1 MARRVKSRGEFKGGS
16 QARVS
21 MGEEKT
27 KKVLDNSE
35 QKAKYGAVVRWAM
48 SPVLSNPAPG
58 VSGRRPALQTA
69 LFPVHSTERRTEL
82 GPKAWTG
89 SDLAPIVPGPGGS
102 ISGSPMP
109 DCPPASPEE
118 RGAPRHAESRTR
130 DAAARCGAVETA
142 PLVGIARLAA
152 NSPCAATERTSS
164 ERPEYFLLPVRS
176 ILNRCDSKRVPF
188 EWTIN
193 PYRGCEFACKYCYAR
208 YTHEYMEL
216 DGGDFEKKI
225 FVKKDAAALLA
236 QDMRRYSYESRSS
249 GGVYPEHIA
258 IGTATDPY
266 QPAERE
272 HRVTRACL
280 EELAK
285 REGLSV
291 SLITKSNQIVRD
303 IDLFKKIATRSE
315 LSLNITVTT
324 LRPRLARL
332 LEPRAPRPDLRLAAV
347 KQLTEAGLAVGVSA
361 CPLIPGMTDREGE
374 LEAVA
379 AAAKNAGAQW
389 FFSNVLFLM
398 PSSAKQFLPFVREK
412 FPKLARQYEEWYAK
426 NGYAPDEYRKQISQ
440 RVAKI
445 RQEYGFVPRP
455 WEERTR
461 KTIRPQLS
469 LGWQP
474 GAGETLLRAAG

>member
-1 MARRVKSRGEFKGGS
+1 MSSALSKSAAHPVGWGR
-16 QARVS
+16 A
-21 MGEEKT
+21 
-27 KKVLDNSE
+27 E
-35 QKAKYGAVVRWAM
+35 QT
-48 SPVLSNPAPG
+48 S
-58 VSGRRPALQTA
+58 
-69 LFPVHSTERRTEL
+69 LFPIFAPE
-82 GPKAWTG
+82 PKNGEGAQAWTG
-89 SDLAPIVPGPGGS
+89 PDLAPIVTGPGGS
-102 ISGSPMP
+102 ISGCPSP
-109 DCPPASPEE
+109 DCPPALPEE
-118 RGAPRHAESRTR
+118 HGAPRRAESRTR
-130 DAAARCGAVETA
+130 DAAARCGSAESH

-152 NSPCAATERTSS
+152 DSPAAETQRLSP
-164 ERPEYFLLPVRS
+164 ERPEYFVLPVKS

-216 DGGDFEKKI
+216 DGSEFEKKI
-225 FVKKDAAALLA
+225 FVKKDAATLLA
-236 QDMRRYSYESRSS
+236 RDMRRYSYESRSS

-280 EELAK
+280 QELAK
-285 REGLSV
+285 REGLSISV
-291 SLITKSNQIVRD
+291 ITKSNQIVRD
-303 IDLFKKIATRSE
+303 IDLFKEIARKSE
-315 LSLNITVTT
+315 LSLNITITT

-347 KQLTEAGLAVGVSA
+347 KQLRGAGLAVGVSA

-374 LEAVA
+374 LEGLA
-379 AAAKNAGAQW
+379 AAAKNAGALW

-412 FPKLARQYEEWYAK
+412 FPKLARQYEEWYAR
-426 NGYAPDEYRKQISQ
+426 NGYAPEEYRKRMSQ

-445 RQEYGFVPRP
+445 RQELGFISRP

-461 KTIRPQLS
+461 KTVKPQLS
-469 LGWQP
+469 LGWQ
-474 GAGETLLRAAG
+474 AAEMQLRAAG

>member
-1 MARRVKSRGEFKGGS
+1 
-16 QARVS
+16 
-21 MGEEKT
+21 
-27 KKVLDNSE
+27 D
-35 QKAKYGAVVRWAM
+35 
-48 SPVLSNPAPG
+48 
-58 VSGRRPALQTA
+58 
-69 LFPVHSTERRTEL
+69 
-82 GPKAWTG
+82 
-89 SDLAPIVPGPGGS
+89 
-102 ISGSPMP
+102 
-109 DCPPASPEE
+109 
-118 RGAPRHAESRTR
+118 
-130 DAAARCGAVETA
+130 
-142 PLVGIARLAA
+142 
-152 NSPCAATERTSS
+152 
-164 ERPEYFLLPVRS
+164 
-176 ILNRCDSKRVPF
+176 
-188 EWTIN
+188 WTIN

-208 YTHEYMEL
+208 YTHEYMEI
-216 DGGDFEKKI
+216 DGGEFERKI
-225 FVKKDAAALLA
+225 FVKQDAAALLGPEVE
-236 QDMRRYSYESRSS
+236 RKYSRASKAS
-249 GGVYPEHIA
+249 GYTKAEHIA

-272 HRVTRACL
+272 YGVTRACL

-303 IDLFKKIATRSE
+303 IDLFKKIAERSE
-315 LSLNITVTT
+315 LSLNITITT

-347 KQLTEAGLAVGVSA
+347 KQLREAGLAVGVSA

-398 PSSAKQFLPFVREK
+398 PSSAKQFLPFVSEK
-412 FPKLARQYEEWYAK
+412 FPKLAKQYEEWYAK
-426 NGYAPDEYRKQISQ
+426 NGYGPDEYRKQISQ

-445 RQEYGFVPRP
+445 RQEYGFVSRP

-469 LGWQP
+469 LGWQA
-474 GAGETLLRAAG
+474 GVGETLLRAAG

>member
-1 MARRVKSRGEFKGGS
+1 
-16 QARVS
+16 
-21 MGEEKT
+21 
-27 KKVLDNSE
+27 
-35 QKAKYGAVVRWAM
+35 M
-48 SPVLSNPAPG
+48 SPVLSNLTPNAPD
-58 VSGRRPALQTA
+58 RRPPAQQTT
-69 LFPVHSTERRTEL
+69 LFPVYVTEE
-82 GPKAWTG
+82 GPKARTG
-89 SDLAPIVPGPGGS
+89 SDLAPIVTGPGGS
-102 ISGSPMP
+102 ISGCPSP
-109 DCPPASPEE
+109 DCPPALPEDH
-118 RGAPRHAESRTR
+118 GARHDESRTR
-130 DAAARCGAVETA
+130 DAAARCGAEGTARLWSGAPA

-152 NSPCAATERTSS
+152 NSPVAETQRSS
-164 ERPEYFLLPVRS
+164 PERPEYFLLPVRS

-303 IDLFKKIATRSE
+303 IDLFKKIAERSE
-315 LSLNITVTT
+315 LSLNITITT

-347 KQLTEAGLAVGVSA
+347 KQLREAGLAVGVSA

-398 PSSAKQFLPFVREK
+398 PASAEQFLPFVREK
-412 FPKLARQYEEWYAK
+412 FPKLAKQYEEWYAK
-426 NGYAPDEYRKQISQ
+426 NGYAPDEYRRQMSQ

-445 RQEYGFVPRP
+445 RQEYGFVSRP

-461 KTIRPQLS
+461 KTKRPQLS
-469 LGWQP
+469 LGWVT
-474 GAGETLLRAAG
+474 GETLLRAG

>member
-1 MARRVKSRGEFKGGS
+1 
-16 QARVS
+16 
-21 MGEEKT
+21 
-27 KKVLDNSE
+27 
-35 QKAKYGAVVRWAM
+35 M
-48 SPVLSNPAPG
+48 SPVLSKTVPGAP
-58 VSGRRPALQTA
+58 VRQRLAQQTT
-69 LFPVHSTERRTEL
+69 LFPAFSDAS
-82 GPKAWTG
+82 GPKARTG
-89 SDLAPIVPGPGGS
+89 SDLAPIVTGPGGC
-102 ISGSPMP
+102 ISGCPSP
-109 DCPPASPEE
+109 DCPPALPEDHD
-118 RGAPRHAESRTR
+118 APRHEESRTR
-130 DAAARCGAVETA
+130 DAAARCGAEETARFSADAPA

-152 NSPCAATERTSS
+152 NSPVAETHRSS
-164 ERPEYFLLPVRS
+164 AERPEYFLLPVRS

-216 DGGDFEKKI
+216 DGAEFEKKI
-225 FVKKDAAALLA
+225 FVKKDAAALLV
-236 QDMRRYSYESRSS
+236 QDMRKYSFESKSS
-249 GGVYPEHIA
+249 GGVYPDHIA

-272 HRVTRACL
+272 YGVTRACL

-303 IDLFKKIATRSE
+303 IDLFKKIAERSE
-315 LSLNITVTT
+315 LSLNITITT

-347 KQLTEAGLAVGVSA
+347 KQLREAGLAVGVSA

-412 FPKLARQYEEWYAK
+412 FPKLAKQYEEWYAK

-445 RQEYGFVPRP
+445 RQEYGFVSRP

-469 LGWQP
+469 LGWQA
-474 GAGETLLRAAG
+474 GVGETLLRAAG